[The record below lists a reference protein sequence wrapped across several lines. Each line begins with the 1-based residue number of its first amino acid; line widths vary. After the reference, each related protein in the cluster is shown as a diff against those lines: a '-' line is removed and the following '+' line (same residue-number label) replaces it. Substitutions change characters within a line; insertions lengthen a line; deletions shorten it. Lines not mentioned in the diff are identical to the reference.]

1 LHGTV
6 RSPPGHLKKAGSRTD
21 PSTVL
26 TSTFWLPGY
35 GLDETLDSPSTLVL
49 AFGHPDLTRN
59 SVPVRMLR
67 EAYPSSVIVGC
78 STSGQIVDGA
88 IVDEG
93 LAGVVARFE
102 HTRLRLSHTIVV
114 GPDDS
119 AAAGGRLAK
128 ELCADAQDAA
138 SLAAVLVLSDGV
150 VVNGS
155 DLVNGLNSRLPAGVS
170 VSGGLAGDQ
179 ARFSATWVLAGS
191 EFGPSS
197 VAAIGLYGDRVRTSY
212 GSRGGWDRFG
222 PCRVVTR
229 SEGNKLYELDGKP
242 ALELYKSYLGTYADG
257 LPGSALLFPL
267 SVHSPDRA
275 TDAVRTI
282 LSVDE
287 AEQSMTFAG
296 DVPMGSA
303 TQLMRATHD
312 MLIAGAGD
320 AADECVAAADSS
332 LPTVARS
339 GSLALA
345 VSCVGRRLVL
355 GERAE
360 EEVESVTGA
369 LGEVP
374 LVGFYSNGELS
385 PQDGF
390 CDLLNQT
397 MTLTI
402 VSEV

>member
-1 LHGTV
+1 GEDT
-6 RSPPGHLKKAGSRTD
+6 K
-21 PSTVL
+21 
-26 TSTFWLPGY
+26 
-35 GLDETLDSPSTLVL
+35 
-49 AFGHPDLTRN
+49 
-59 SVPVRMLR
+59 
-67 EAYPSSVIVGC
+67 
-78 STSGQIVDGA
+78 
-88 IVDEG
+88 
-93 LAGVVARFE
+93 
-102 HTRLRLSHTIVV
+102 
-114 GPDDS
+114 
-119 AAAGGRLAK
+119 
-128 ELCADAQDAA
+128 
-138 SLAAVLVLSDGV
+138 SLAAVVILSDGV

-155 DLVNGLNSRLPAGVS
+155 ELVNGLNSMLPAGVS

-179 ARFSATWVLAGS
+179 ARFSATWVLAGA
-191 EFGPSS
+191 EFGSSS
-197 VAAIGLYGDRVRTSY
+197 VAAVGLYGNRVHTSY

-222 PCRVVTR
+222 PSRIVTR
-229 SEGNKLYELDGKP
+229 SEGNKLFELDGKP
-242 ALELYKSYLGTYADG
+242 ALELYKSYLGAYADG

-287 AEQSMTFAG
+287 SDQSMTFAG
-296 DVPMGSA
+296 DIPMGSS

-312 MLIAGAGD
+312 MLIDGAGD
-320 AADECVAAADSS
+320 AAEACIESS
-332 LPTVARS
+332 SPGTGSPNTGSPNS
-339 GSLALA
+339 GPQGLALA

-369 LGEVP
+369 LGDMP

-402 VSEV
+402 MAEH